1 MDDGGGS
8 MISWKSV
15 EYLKA
20 LNLRPRRTIRAVLF
34 TSEEQGCV
42 GSIRYH
48 RVHRDNDAREFNFLM
63 ESDSGTFDPV
73 GLDFS
78 GNVEARCIVKEILK

>member
-8 MISWKSV
+8 TISWKAV

-20 LNLRPRRTIRAVLF
+20 MDLRPKRTIRALLF
-34 TSEEQGCV
+34 TSEEQGCI
-42 GSIRYH
+42 GSIQYH
-48 RVHRDNDAREFNFLM
+48 RMHKDNEAREFNFLL

-78 GNVEARCIVKEILK
+78 GNVEASCIVKEILK

>member
-8 MISWKSV
+8 MISWKAV

-20 LNLRPRRTIRAVLF
+20 LDLRPKRTIRAILW
-34 TSEEQGCV
+34 TSEEQGRI
-42 GSIRYH
+42 GAIYYH
-48 RVHRDNDAREFNFLM
+48 KEHRNNEAREFNFLM
-63 ESDSGTFDPV
+63 ESDSGTFDPL

-78 GNVEARCIVKEILK
+78 GNSEASCILKEILK